1 MDIGMSIGWVDGLD
15 GDVNFYDTV
24 SLMEIENQIRSSQ
37 MVQWFLEKQVLHME
51 RKALNEPT
59 ALTKGQTVGR
69 KGFAPK
75 NYLLELSLY
84 RWPKNCSATLFFQ
97 DVGKSH
103 FSSL

>member
-1 MDIGMSIGWVDGLD
+1 
-15 GDVNFYDTV
+15 
-24 SLMEIENQIRSSQ
+24 
-37 MVQWFLEKQVLHME
+37 ME

-84 RWPKNCSATLFFQ
+84 RWPKTVLQLCFSKMSASLTFLAYKFWLG
-97 DVGKSH
+97 VCVT
-103 FSSL
+103 FSMMMIQERGGDKGWGGGEERKGEMRVWHWSFKNSLR